1 MPEISTLLA
10 FKEKAMRIAKLVALI
25 GGLIFILGLS
35 GCCVTDYVA
44 PEGPPKD
51 KTVAESYLNIQLKA
65 TDAAEVLNTIHMP
78 EYTVLSQSSRV
89 IAASGQKIEGYKNWF
104 TMVAFDEDQLTAT
117 RKYIFNINEK
127 PKVLFN
133 DTWPQFSYDSQCVLP
148 AEILD
153 EPYADESSR
162 RIAVL
167 EYIRK
172 TLSEDMA
179 EVRADNKDLAALGM
193 IINQTFE
200 RLLIKL
206 KDSPVLATKMDDE
219 KGLEF
224 DHINMDK
231 GKIRMVIADDGIV
244 TVKMRAGSNVKKFK
258 DLKGLSDKEKE
269 KLAKEKL
276 EKEKTEQ

>member
-1 MPEISTLLA
+1 
-10 FKEKAMRIAKLVALI
+10 MRIAKLVALI
-25 GGLIFILGLS
+25 GCLIFSYGLT
-35 GCCVTDYVA
+35 GCVVTDFVA

-51 KTVAESYLNIQLKA
+51 KLVAENYLNINLKS
-65 TDAAEVLNTIHMP
+65 TDAAELLNTIHMP

-89 IAASGQKIEGYKNWF
+89 VAASGEKIEGYKNWF

-117 RKYIFNINEK
+117 RKYLFTVNEK

-133 DTWPQFSYDSQCVLP
+133 DTWPQFVYESQSVLP

-153 EPYADESSR
+153 EPYPDESSR

-172 TLSEDMA
+172 TLSVDMA

-193 IINQTFE
+193 MINQTFE
-200 RLLIKL
+200 ILLNKL
-206 KDSPVLATKMDDE
+206 KDSPSLTTKMDDE

-224 DHINMDK
+224 HHINMEK
-231 GKIRMVIADDGIV
+231 GKIRMVIEDDIV
-244 TVKMRAGSNVKKFK
+244 TVKMRAGSNAKKFK

-269 KLAKEKL
+269 KL
-276 EKEKTEQ
+276 EKEKMEQ